1 LVLGPEEVPVLIG
14 PDAETAPELAVVS
27 AVVHGAGPDGAE
39 VLTSML
45 ESVEKTRPEQAQ
57 SYIDEVLAVLPEAA
71 RRVLEAILETRA
83 REYKSDFA
91 RKYYGQGRAEGKAE
105 GEAHALLAVLAARG
119 IEVPEWARERIS
131 ETTDL
136 TLLGSWIER
145 VVSVESVEELFDPR

>member
-1 LVLGPEEVPVLIG
+1 MLIG

-91 RKYYGQGRAEGKAE
+91 RKYYGQGKAE

-131 ETTDL
+131 ETMDL